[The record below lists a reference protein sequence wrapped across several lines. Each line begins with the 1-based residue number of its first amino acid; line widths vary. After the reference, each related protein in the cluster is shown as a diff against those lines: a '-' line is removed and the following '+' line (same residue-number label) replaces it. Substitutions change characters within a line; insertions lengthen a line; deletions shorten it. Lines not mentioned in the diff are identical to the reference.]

1 MGFFSNLF
9 RQAVPT
15 EALNFREAPI
25 GQGTVGVPASTTD
38 TTDYAKKQMEG
49 HGGSFE
55 ENIVPVQSPRMALAI
70 SAVYRAIELRAKTI
84 GQMQLQ
90 YQRLDREGGN
100 FVMDV
105 STSDRYQS
113 AGTKIN
119 YLLQVEPN
127 PITTAATLWEQVTI
141 DRLQRGNGFVYIER
155 DTDTDE
161 PIALWRAVCGGY
173 NMGLGTYNLTWFS
186 DRGERSRAN
195 IPARDVLHFPNTFKE
210 ENGFWGIPT
219 LRYAFDT
226 LTLIKTQ
233 KAQALENAA
242 KGGRVKLLISE
253 GADSTV
259 APIANGR
266 FDPKEAQAYAKQIN
280 REIYQQDVVALQN
293 LSHIQNI
300 SMNAQDMQLMEQLN
314 MGLDDVAR
322 FYATPRP
329 LLMLDTNSHYN
340 DYQNATMEFHTRT
353 ILPQKTGN
361 EKEIFRKL
369 IGISGYGTR
378 DIHICEDPLMVMDPE
393 RRAKVA
399 QLKMQAGLCTVNEA
413 RRDFDMPAVEDGDVP
428 MASANLMTLKALIAK
443 SDASTQLKPGTYT
456 VGEPPKEGEETA

>member
-1 MGFFSNLF
+1 MSFFSNLF
-9 RQAVPT
+9 KAATPT

-38 TTDYAKKQMEG
+38 TTDYAKKQLEG

-105 STSDRYQS
+105 SNSDRYQS
-113 AGTKIN
+113 QGTKIN

-161 PIALWRAVCGGY
+161 PIALWRAICGGY

-226 LTLIKTQ
+226 LTLIK
-233 KAQALENAA
+233 
-242 KGGRVKLLISE
+242 G
-253 GADSTV
+253 
-259 APIANGR
+259 
-266 FDPKEAQAYAKQIN
+266 
-280 REIYQQDVVALQN
+280 
-293 LSHIQNI
+293 
-300 SMNAQDMQLMEQLN
+300 
-314 MGLDDVAR
+314 
-322 FYATPRP
+322 
-329 LLMLDTNSHYN
+329 
-340 DYQNATMEFHTRT
+340 
-353 ILPQKTGN
+353 
-361 EKEIFRKL
+361 
-369 IGISGYGTR
+369 
-378 DIHICEDPLMVMDPE
+378 
-393 RRAKVA
+393 
-399 QLKMQAGLCTVNEA
+399 
-413 RRDFDMPAVEDGDVP
+413 
-428 MASANLMTLKALIAK
+428 
-443 SDASTQLKPGTYT
+443 
-456 VGEPPKEGEETA
+456 